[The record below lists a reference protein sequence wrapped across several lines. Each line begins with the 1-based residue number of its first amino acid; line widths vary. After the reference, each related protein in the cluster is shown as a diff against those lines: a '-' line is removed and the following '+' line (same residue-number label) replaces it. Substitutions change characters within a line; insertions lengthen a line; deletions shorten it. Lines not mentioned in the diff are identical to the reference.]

1 VFVDPVEKIVFH
13 TEREVILKRRNMRQK
28 RPNVFFERRISSL
41 LGHPKPSDLKNMS
54 IENMYQNSPDLS
66 SFVKD
71 GSAAAQEE
79 LEQKK
84 LAQLKNMH
92 IPGGGHGQ
100 VWGGGA
106 GDRKPHPMLAPL
118 PDVIPRV
125 VGWPGG
131 GGAGGGG
138 QGQTQGQTPRLPPI
152 EVGWVR
158 P

>member
-1 VFVDPVEKIVFH
+1 
-13 TEREVILKRRNMRQK
+13 MRQK

-41 LGHPKPSDLKNMS
+41 LRHPKPSDLKDMS
-54 IENMYQNSPDLS
+54 KENMYQNQNSPDLS

-84 LAQLKNMH
+84 LAQLKIMH

-100 VWGGGA
+100 GGGGGA
-106 GDRKPHPMLAPL
+106 TDRKPHPILAPL
-118 PDVIPRV
+118 PDVTPRV

-131 GGAGGGG
+131 G
-138 QGQTQGQTPRLPPI
+138 QGHTPRQPRNVALGLGFR
-152 EVGWVR
+152 V
-158 P
+158 